1 MKKIFII
8 LSIVLLSCDNKNNSI
23 EKNIERES
31 IKSEKIQVLNVGSF
45 HFGYTSDA
53 TNVDF
58 DENDAK
64 QQEEVRKLTQLLE
77 RFKPTI
83 ICLEYIPE
91 IDQKINQTYQDFLK
105 NPKELN
111 TQYGEL
117 SMVGFDIARMRGL
130 DKVYGID
137 NHMDYNYSVGDFIE
151 NSPELK
157 NSIDPETYLELTN
170 NPFKE
175 FPEIEKQNNNFDNL
189 SLLEKIKLY
198 NDPIMLDYFL
208 NTNADK
214 LFYVGIENGFNG
226 ADQAAIFYQRNMR
239 IYSNLNRIK
248 MTKNDRVLILMG
260 TAHTAMLR
268 EFIKR
273 SPKFEMV
280 NTLEFL
286 K

>member
-1 MKKIFII
+1 MRIIII
-8 LSIVLLSCDNKNNSI
+8 LFSIVFLGCISQNSVRQKTI
-23 EKNIERES
+23 QRENIDS
-31 IKSEKIQVLNVGSF
+31 GKIQVLNMGFF

-53 TNVDF
+53 TSVDF

-64 QQEEVRKLTQLLE
+64 RQEEVRKLSQLIT

-91 IDQKINQTYQDFLK
+91 MDEKINQAFQNFLQ

-111 TQYGEL
+111 TKYGEL
-117 SMVGFDIARMRGL
+117 SMVGFDVARMSGL
-130 DKVYGID
+130 NKVYGID

-151 NSPELK
+151 NSEELT
-157 NSIDPETYLELTN
+157 NSIDPETYVELTN
-170 NPFKE
+170 NPFKGY
-175 FPEIEKQNNNFDNL
+175 PEIEKLNNDFDNL
-189 SLLEKIKLY
+189 PLLEKIKLY

-214 LFYVGIENGFNG
+214 LFYVGIENEFNG

-280 NTLEFL
+280 NTLDFL

>member
-1 MKKIFII
+1 MKKIFVL
-8 LSIVLLSCDNKNNSI
+8 LSIVLLSCNTKNSEND
-23 EKNIERES
+23 KNIKREP

-53 TNVDF
+53 TKVDF

-64 QQEEVRKLTQLLE
+64 QQEEVRKLSKLLE
-77 RFKPTI
+77 KFKPTI

-91 IDQKINQTYQDFLK
+91 IDEKINQVYQDFLK
-105 NPKELN
+105 KPKELN

-117 SMVGFDIARMRGL
+117 SMVGFDIARMSGL
-130 DKVYGID
+130 DKVHGID

-170 NPFKE
+170 NPLKG
-175 FPEIEKQNNNFDNL
+175 FPEIEKRNKNFDNL
-189 SLLEKIKLY
+189 SLLEKIKFY
-198 NDPIMLDYFL
+198 NEPIMLDYFL
-208 NTNADK
+208 STNADK

-260 TAHTAMLR
+260 SAHTAMLR

-280 NTLEFL
+280 NTFEYL